1 MINTNATKMNRKI
14 VMLSERNHVVK
25 STHYVTP
32 FVLNSRKCKQFFGV
46 RRQTRVCLE
55 GEVARGTG
63 QAGAFR
69 GDEYVHCLDCGES
82 FTGADISPN
91 L

>member
-14 VMLSERNHVVK
+14 IMLSERNHVVK

-32 FVLNSRKCKQFFGV
+32 LILNSRKCKQFFGV
-46 RRQTRVCLE
+46 RRQSRGCLE
-55 GEVARGTG
+55 GGVARGMG

-82 FTGADISPN
+82 FTGAYISQN